1 MAREVRD
8 NVERSRFELVDDGR
22 VLGYA
27 DYLVEADR
35 MVFPHTV
42 IEPSL
47 RGQGLGAELVRGALD
62 QVRASGRRVEPRCWY
77 VAQFIEEHAEYQ
89 ELLAA

>member
-8 NVERSRFELVDDGR
+8 NAERSRFELVDDGR

-27 DYLVEADR
+27 DYLVEGDR

-62 QVRASGRRVEPRCWY
+62 QVRSLGRKVEPRCWY
-77 VAQFIEEHAEYQ
+77 VAQFIDQHAEYQ

>member
-27 DYLVEADR
+27 DYLVESDR

-42 IEPSL
+42 IDPSL

>member
-1 MAREVRD
+1 MAHEVRD
-8 NVERSRFELVDDGR
+8 NAERSRFELVDDGR

-27 DYLVEADR
+27 DYYQQGDVL
-35 MVFPHTV
+35 VFPHTV

-47 RGQGLGAELVRGALD
+47 RGQGLGAELVGGALD
-62 QVRASGRRVEPRCWY
+62 QVRAAGRRVEARCWY
-77 VAQFIEEHAEYQ
+77 VAQFIDEHAEYR

>member
-27 DYLVEADR
+27 EYLVEGDR
-35 MVFPHTV
+35 MVFPHSV

-47 RGQGLGAELVRGALD
+47 RGQGLGAELVGGALD

>member
-1 MAREVRD
+1 MAHEVRD
-8 NVERSRFELVDDGR
+8 NAERSRFELVDDGR

-27 DYLVEADR
+27 DYHEQGDVL
-35 MVFPHTV
+35 VFPHTV

-47 RGQGLGAELVRGALD
+47 RGQGLGAELVGGALD
-62 QVRASGRRVEPRCWY
+62 QVRAAGRRVEARCWY
-77 VAQFIEEHAEYQ
+77 VAQFIDEHAEYR